1 MARPRKYTHDKRCL
15 ECGSN
20 WVVKDGHANTKQQYK
35 CKDCGRR
42 FTEGATVTKY
52 PQSVRNEVISMYCE
66 GMSFGAIAR
75 VKDIKKNTIFQ
86 WIKKKENK
94 PTNLEK
100 NE

>member
-1 MARPRKYTHDKRCL
+1 MGRPRKYTHDKRCP

-20 WVVKDGHANTKQQYK
+20 WVIKDGHANYKQQHK

-52 PQSVRNEVISMYCE
+52 AQSVRDEAISMYCE

-75 VKDIKKNTIFQ
+75 VKGIKKNTVFQ
-86 WIKKKENK
+86 WVKKKVNK
-94 PTNLEK
+94 SMSLAKIE
-100 NE
+100 